1 MKVDLL
7 LSTLLVLVGV
17 GVSSKSRDC
26 LGFTPEKLTQT
37 PLTRDQRISPEI
49 IIQISHTFEGFVKLK
64 LNITFP
70 GRGVSFDD
78 WNSLIFV

>member
-1 MKVDLL
+1 MRWFLYNNELVNSSGLIQMKVDLL

-49 IIQISHTFEGFVKLK
+49 II
-64 LNITFP
+64 
-70 GRGVSFDD
+70 
-78 WNSLIFV
+78 